1 MTVVTKN
8 TYSSFHGEGIDLDA
22 LRKQLGLDVITDSL
36 KAQQEKEARL
46 EREAAEKAR
55 TELEE
60 KRMEALVAKATGEQ
74 KAKLEEALALVKAF
88 SDKNNTKDEEFAAK
102 MATQAEVIET
112 LQSEIK
118 SLLSARD
125 GRGAIS
131 EGISQALFAT
141 KSGGL
146 EQEIENVVLLAYL
159 MEEKDIFA
167 TKYGAAHLKAV
178 NSSSSIEVSSEIYET
193 IFSQRILQDVQK
205 LLVIGD
211 MFTELPMGSKNLTML
226 VEPES
231 GEASWVDAAT
241 YGTPATTGNEVKTQ
255 LAEMTFRTFKLA
267 AKSFMTDETEED
279 AIMTLLPILRRRLVE
294 AHAIAIEKAFMNG
307 DGDSKPL
314 GLLRLAAADGA
325 KVLTTA
331 TASIGGD
338 NDVAVTGKELM
349 MLRRKL
355 GRLGVNLSKL
365 VLVVSLDAYYD
376 LLTDEEFQDV
386 SQVSATEAIKLSGQV
401 GRMYGMP
408 VVVSEYFP
416 ARAASAEYAF
426 IAYRDNF
433 VVPRQRTLTV
443 EKERQAERQ
452 RDAYYVTQRLNLQRY
467 FNNGI
472 VSAAYAA

>member
-1 MTVVTKN
+1 MTVAIKN

-36 KAQQEKEARL
+36 KAQQEKEAKA

-55 TELEE
+55 EALEA
-60 KRMEALVAKATGEQ
+60 KRMEDLIAKATGDQ
-74 KAKLEEALALVKAF
+74 KAKLEEALELVKAF
-88 SDKNNTKDEEFAAK
+88 SDKSTLKDEEFATK
-102 MATQAEVIET
+102 MASQAEVIET
-112 LQSEIK
+112 LQGEIK

-125 GRGAIS
+125 GRGALSTDIS
-131 EGISQALFAT
+131 KALFAS

-159 MEEKDIFA
+159 MEKKDIFS
-167 TKYGAAHLKAV
+167 TKYGAEHLKAV
-178 NSSSSIEVSSEIYET
+178 NNSSSIEVSSEIYET

-205 LLVIGD
+205 LLVVGD
-211 MFTELPMGSKNLTML
+211 MFTELPMGAKNLVML

-231 GEASWVDAAT
+231 GEAAWVDAAT
-241 YGTPATTGNEVKTQ
+241 YGTPATTGNEIKTQ

-294 AHAIAIEKAFMNG
+294 AHAVAIEKAFMNG
-307 DGDSKPL
+307 DGDSKPR
-314 GLLRLAAADGA
+314 GLLRLAEDDGA
-325 KVLTTA
+325 KVETLATA
-331 TASIGGD
+331 TIGGD
-338 NDVAVTGKELM
+338 TDVAVTGKELM

-386 SQVSATEAIKLSGQV
+386 SQVSATDAIKLSGQV

-416 ARAASAEYAF
+416 ARAAGAEYAF

-472 VSAAYAA
+472 VSAAYAE